1 MKRIFLILPIIFILS
16 SCDLA
21 FAQDRKQVPQDTTV
35 ARKDLIQSLENAKKQ
50 YEEAIKNIQ
59 SQVNTLNY
67 IKNDSLKIPKR

>member
-1 MKRIFLILPIIFILS
+1 MKYLIFTILLFILPIT
-16 SCDLA
+16 
-21 FAQDRKQVPQDTTV
+21 AQDRKQVPQDTTV